1 MKKLNLLTAI
11 LLVLIVSSCEK
22 DETKPIPTAPKL
34 LEPADGSVAGPDTV
48 AFKWEKSPSLGGDEI
63 FYILYISDDS
73 LNWHSDQNLNKTTL
87 TTPSNFAS
95 DFTLM
100 TEKKYYWKVYAS
112 KSKDRDYDY
121 DAPGVFS
128 EVFHF
133 YTAPKGVEELL
144 DTTGHDFVNLYWKEP
159 EGTELVEVTFE
170 PEVSGIA
177 QPIKVS
183 AGIGKAKIKGLE
195 YGTLYTFYVKAYNR
209 KGHGSLNDTI
219 KAMPLMPDEVYDANL
234 NIYTTTKIGNQTWM
248 RENLRATKFQD
259 GTPIKEFYIGSKS
272 DKYGYYYNITE
283 ILDYAYYN
291 NIVETL
297 EYPVKN
303 ICPCGYHI
311 PTDEE
316 FKELERFLGMSEED
330 LDTLAYNVYRGD
342 EETVKAGYVLKS
354 ENDWLDYEGK
364 SGNGN
369 DLNGFRLYPSGA
381 FVYDINS
388 KSWVEYH
395 LGESAEIVTSTKNG
409 DGDYISRKF
418 YYWSTGIR
426 RAEYNFLRR
435 LSFRCIKD

>member
-22 DETKPIPTAPKL
+22 DDTKPIPTAPKL

-112 KSKDRDYDY
+112 KSKDRNYDY

-183 AGIGKAKIKGLE
+183 GGIGKAKIKGLE

-283 ILDYAYYN
+283 IFLGYA
-291 NIVETL
+291 T
-297 EYPVKN
+297 KD

-311 PTDEE
+311 PTDED
-316 FKELERFLGMSEED
+316 FKELERFLGMTEED
-330 LDTLAYNVYRGD
+330 LDGLSGKFFRGD

-354 ENDWLDYEGK
+354 ETDWLDYEGK

-369 DLNGFRLYPSGA
+369 DLNGFRLYPSGVY
-381 FVYDINS
+381 VYDINS
-388 KSWVEYH
+388 KSWVEYE
-395 LGESAEIVTSTKNG
+395 LGKYGEIYTSTKTDDGRYYIIRGFSYRSNG
-409 DGDYISRKF
+409 IYRKGNNVF
-418 YYWSTGIR
+418 DRYPI
-426 RAEYNFLRR
+426 
-435 LSFRCIKD
+435 RCIKD